1 MDYFYRAEELLKEFK
16 QGKYNFGFRVLSRVG
31 GICRSLGRRA
41 VLIRSGFSGIN
52 GLVDEIKQSLEE
64 NDVELISEIGSPR
77 PNAPDED
84 VYRISDEIS
93 KANPDVLIS
102 FGGGSNIDAVKAADV
117 LVTLGGEI
125 EDYFGTGI
133 VTEKQNK
140 SGKKLIAH
148 IAIQTAAS
156 SASHLT
162 KYSNVTNLKTNQ
174 KKLIVDDAIVP
185 QYPVF
190 DYRATETAPMDLTK
204 DGALDGISHIVEVLY
219 GAEGKPVFDR
229 MTEIAE
235 TGISLI
241 LKYLPGVIKD
251 PGSPKAREALCLGTD
266 LGGYAI
272 MIGGTNGG
280 HLTSFSL
287 VDVLSHGRACAIVN
301 PYYTVFFSSAIEK
314 SLKLLGRIY
323 KENGFIDRDMEGL
336 TPREM
341 GEEVA
346 RGMLNFAKSIGFPTS
361 LNQVDGF
368 TDGHIERALNAAKDP
383 QLKMKLENMP
393 VPLSADMIDEY
404 MKPILVAAKTGDLSL
419 IKSF

>member
-1 MDYFYRAEELLKEFK
+1 MDYLYRAEELLKEFK
-16 QGKYNFGFRVLSRVG
+16 KGKYNFGFNVLSRVG
-31 GICRSLGRRA
+31 GICSSIGKRA
-41 VLIRSGFSGIN
+41 VLIRSGFPGIR
-52 GLVDEIKQSLEE
+52 GLVDEIKNSLRE
-64 NDVELISEIGSPR
+64 NNVELVSEIGSPR
-77 PNAPDED
+77 PNAPRED

-93 KANPDVLIS
+93 KANPDVIIG
-102 FGGGSNIDAVKAADV
+102 FGGGSNIDAVKAANV
-117 LVTLGGEI
+117 LATLGGEV

-133 VTEKQNK
+133 VTEKLNK
-140 SGKKLIAH
+140 SGKKLIEH
-148 IAIQTAAS
+148 VAIQTAAS

-162 KYSNVTNLKTNQ
+162 KYSNVTDLKTSQ

-219 GAEGKPVFDR
+219 GAEGKPIFNK

-235 TGISLI
+235 TGVNLI
-241 LKYLPGVIKD
+241 LKYLPEVIKNPRD
-251 PGSPKAREALCLGTD
+251 SKAREALCLGTD

-287 VDVLSHGRACAIVN
+287 VDVLSHGRACAILN
-301 PYYTVFFSSAIEK
+301 PYYTVFFSNAIEK
-314 SLKLLGRIY
+314 SLKLLGRVY
-323 KENGFIDRDMEGL
+323 KENGLIDNDMESL
-336 TPREM
+336 AVREM

-361 LNQVDGF
+361 LNQVEGF
-368 TDGHIERALNAAKDP
+368 TDKHIERALIAAKDP

-404 MKPILVAAKTGDLSL
+404 MKPVLMAAKTGDLNI
-419 IKSF
+419 IKSV

>member
-1 MDYFYRAEELLKEFK
+1 MDYFNRAEELLKEFK
-16 QGKYNFGFRVLSRVG
+16 QGKYNFGFNVLYRIG
-31 GICRSLGRRA
+31 RICSSIGKRA
-41 VLIRSGFSGIN
+41 VLIRSGFSGIKE
-52 GLVDEIKQSLEE
+52 LVDEVKQSLEE
-64 NDVELISEIGSPR
+64 NGVELVSEIGSPR
-77 PNAPDED
+77 PNAPRED
-84 VYRISDEIS
+84 VYKISDEIS

-117 LVTLGGEI
+117 LATLGGEI
-125 EDYFGTGI
+125 EDYFGTGM
-133 VTEKQNK
+133 VTEKLNK
-140 SGKKLIAH
+140 SGKKLIKH

-162 KYSNVTNLKTNQ
+162 KYSNVTNLQTNQ
-174 KKLIVDDAIVP
+174 KKLIVDEAIVP
-185 QYPVF
+185 EYPVF

-219 GAEGKPVFDR
+219 GAEGKPNFDK
-229 MTEIAE
+229 MAEIAE
-235 TGISLI
+235 TGVSLI
-241 LKYLPGVIKD
+241 LKYLPGVIRN
-251 PGSPKAREALCLGTD
+251 PGDSRAREALCLGTD

-287 VDVLSHGRACAIVN
+287 VDVLSHGRACAIMN

-323 KENGFIDRDMEGL
+323 KENGLIDKDMEGL
-336 TPREM
+336 TVREM

-346 RGMLNFAKSIGFPTS
+346 RGMLNFAKRIGFPTS
-361 LNQVDGF
+361 LNQVEGF

-404 MKPILVAAKTGDLSL
+404 MKPILVAAKSGDLSM
-419 IKSF
+419 IKSA